1 MPCNQ
6 AAFIRKVQLLTNHL
20 VDYITTRLNNS
31 TTKFAISM
39 NSYDFDYTTY
49 ITILIW
55 LMLHY
60 IVLELQLDA
69 IPC

>member
-1 MPCNQ
+1 MT
-6 AAFIRKVQLLTNHL
+6 L
-20 VDYITTRLNNS
+20 
-31 TTKFAISM
+31 
-39 NSYDFDYTTY
+39 YDFEYTTY